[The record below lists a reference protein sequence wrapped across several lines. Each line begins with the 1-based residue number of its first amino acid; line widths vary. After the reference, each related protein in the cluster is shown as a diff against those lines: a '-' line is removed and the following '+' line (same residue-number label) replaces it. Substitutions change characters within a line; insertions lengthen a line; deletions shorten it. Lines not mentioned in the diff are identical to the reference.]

1 MDRQVGQPITR
12 ESGLA
17 DRVAQHITEQ
27 VLTGALERGM
37 QLPAERILAEQYGVS
52 RTVIREAI
60 RSLVSKGMM
69 EIRSGSGT
77 YVRGPDAAAATESM
91 SMLLRLHHGNGPIAY
106 QKALEIRRVLEV
118 EIAGLAAERA
128 TTADLALLEAEMVRL
143 REAEHDREAF
153 ILSDVAF
160 HGALAAATRNELFVV
175 VLNSIADVMREV
187 RRLGFETSVGF
198 TSALHYHSL
207 LLEAIRATDA
217 QAARRIMGEHLVDSG
232 QILRQGLEIEAT
244 RQQAP
249 ASNGARNQRRLNQ
262 TGKPRPQT
270 TTTV

>member
-1 MDRQVGQPITR
+1 MVR

-17 DRVAQHITEQ
+17 DRVARHVTEQ
-27 VLTGALERGM
+27 VLTGALERGT

-77 YVRGPDAAAATESM
+77 YVRGPDAAAATESI
-91 SMLLRLHHGNGPIAY
+91 SMLLRLHQGNGPIAY

-128 TTADLALLEAEMVRL
+128 TDTDLAILEAEMIRL
-143 REAEHDREAF
+143 REAESDREAF
-153 ILSDVAF
+153 IRSDVAF

-187 RRLGFETSVGF
+187 RRLGFETPFGF
-198 TSALHYHSL
+198 TSALHYHSQL
-207 LLEAIRATDA
+207 LDAIRARDA
-217 QAARRIMGEHLVDSG
+217 QASRRIMEEHLEDSG

-244 RQQAP
+244 RREAP
-249 ASNGARNQRRLNQ
+249 TGNGARTPRRRKR
-262 TGKPRPQT
+262 TAATAPEA
-270 TTTV
+270 